1 MIYFNDLIWRSDSDQ
16 WKKASDFDELSD
28 IIIIAPPPTPK
39 EQKIAEV
46 NRNFTGQIIGQ
57 LSVFYVITSLL
68 IGFISY
74 SIAKSSWDNYLV
86 ETGGKYL
93 GNTYNNNS
101 SSNWISNAELY
112 ANRRYK
118 YYTPGRNNESAYGY
132 GQGFWFRPFKAF
144 GSTIYLTEEE
154 QNNSGLLVGNLILSS
169 FASLSFIF
177 IIIGIIY
184 YAIKRTNLVANPE
197 IYKGFLESSKVTN
210 NAQSDHKEEVK
221 PKVVVLPRD
230 VVIKSEIA
238 QNIKENNFDNALI
251 INQDLPSQVGSKIE
265 LEVEKS
271 SNVSQDLPSYVS
283 TIPEIDRA
291 LYLATEVIRRIDL
304 MGVEM
309 MEVARLIDRKKEG
322 DLIIKSKTTKII
334 RLTSKEKWKEK
345 VDNNHASE
353 YYIIDQR

>member
-1 MIYFNDLIWRSDSDQ
+1 MEQYYFIEKNGTKLGPYKLSELKQQTIYFNDLIWRSDSDQ
-16 WKKASDFDELSD
+16 WKKASEFEELID
-28 IIIIAPPPTPK
+28 IFIIEPPPTPK

-184 YAIKRTNLVANPE
+184 YAIKRTDLA
-197 IYKGFLESSKVTN
+197 
-210 NAQSDHKEEVK
+210 DK
-221 PKVVVLPRD
+221 PK
-230 VVIKSEIA
+230 
-238 QNIKENNFDNALI
+238 NKESNN
-251 INQDLPSQVGSKIE
+251 
-265 LEVEKS
+265 
-271 SNVSQDLPSYVS
+271 
-283 TIPEIDRA
+283 
-291 LYLATEVIRRIDL
+291 
-304 MGVEM
+304 
-309 MEVARLIDRKKEG
+309 
-322 DLIIKSKTTKII
+322 
-334 RLTSKEKWKEK
+334 
-345 VDNNHASE
+345 
-353 YYIIDQR
+353 